1 MIAGIDAKVD
11 LGRVLLLHGAHCLV
25 RNLGILGLRWTM
37 FDALDDVKM
46 YRLYW
51 LILGVNES
59 LGF

>member
-46 YRLYW
+46 
-51 LILGVNES
+51 
-59 LGF
+59 